1 MEKDDS
7 VAITTGAMVDETAP
21 DETLKQLRN
30 LKEHHH
36 WDPNLPEDVV
46 DELEEALQR
55 SDPKSQD
62 DIAHELL
69 DNSPYPEVRSAVSNM
84 DEGGSVNTL
93 RAWTIGLLF
102 ATIGS
107 ALNMLFSMR
116 QPYIV
121 ISSYIAQVVAYP
133 VGKAW
138 EKFIPVKRIHIFGLR
153 FDLNPGPF
161 TKKEHTVVVIMANA
175 TFGGGAA
182 YATDVLL
189 AQRAFYKQRFGWAFE
204 ILMCISTQMLG
215 FGMAGFFTRFLV
227 QPAAMIWPST
237 LINTSLF
244 TALHDHSL
252 PDPSKVSGW
261 KIGKYRVFLYVM
273 LGSFCWYWIPGYIAP
288 FLSIFAWV
296 TWIKPNNVVINQ
308 LFGGASG
315 LSLIPITFDWTQ
327 IAGFNFS
334 PLIAPWYGIA
344 NTLIGMVTFFW
355 IVVPAI
361 HYSDMF
367 YSQYLPM
374 SDSNSYDNLGHKYN
388 VSKILT
394 TDFTF
399 DPAKYEKYSP
409 LFLSSTFMISYGLS
423 FASIIAVLVQT
434 GLFNGS
440 DIWTRFR
447 HVGTEEEDIHGRL
460 MAKYNT
466 VPLWWYGATTL
477 IMMAI
482 GIGVVLGW
490 PTHLSWWA
498 FFIAL
503 FISALWF
510 IPVGIVKASTNIDIG
525 LNVITEFIIGYMQPG
540 RPMAMMLFKT
550 FGYITM
556 AQGMYFS
563 QDLKIGKF
571 VPSFVIAPYLSAH
584 PPLGHYM
591 KIPPRVTFSAQIVAC
606 LWSSLVQIATMNWA
620 LGAIKDVCD
629 QSQVNH
635 YSCPNGRVFFNA
647 SVIWGVIGP
656 ARIFS
661 IGQLYSPMMWFFLA
675 GAIFPV
681 IIYFAARTWPKSPIK
696 YLSAPIIFGGAGLIP
711 PATPLNYLSWGI
723 VGFIF
728 NKWIRNRFRGWWMQY
743 NYVVSAGLDVGLALC
758 TILIFLTLNLT
769 GTSFPDWWGTTITSS
784 TMDTKDT
791 AIRHP
796 VSNGET
802 FGPAKW

>member
-1 MEKDDS
+1 MEKDES
-7 VAITTGAMVDETAP
+7 IAVTTGAMVDETAP

-46 DELEEALQR
+46 EELDEALHT
-55 SDPKSQD
+55 SDQKTQD
-62 DIAHELL
+62 VIAHELL
-69 DNSPYPEVRSAVSNM
+69 DNSPYPEVRSAVSNV

-93 RAWTIGLLF
+93 RAWVIGLLF

-107 ALNMLFSMR
+107 SLNMLFSMR

-121 ISSYIAQVVAYP
+121 IPSYIAQVVAYP
-133 VGKAW
+133 FGKAW
-138 EKFIPVKRIHIFGLR
+138 ERWMPAKRFRIFGYE
-153 FDLNPGPF
+153 FELNPGPF
-161 TKKEHTVVVIMANA
+161 TKKEHAVVVIMANA

-189 AQRAFYKQRFGWAFE
+189 AQRAFYHQSFGWGFE

-215 FGMAGFFTRFLV
+215 FGIAGFFTRFMV

-237 LINTSLF
+237 LINTALF
-244 TALHDHSL
+244 TALHDRSL
-252 PDPSKVSGW
+252 PDPKTVSGW
-261 KIGKYRVFLYVM
+261 TIGRYRMFLYVM
-273 LGSFCWYWIPGYIAP
+273 IGAFCWYWIPGFIAP

-296 TWIKPNNVVINQ
+296 TWIKPNNVIINQ
-308 LFGGASG
+308 LFGGATG
-315 LSLIPITFDWTQ
+315 LSLIPMTFDWTQ

-334 PLIAPWYGIA
+334 PLIAPWYAIS
-344 NTLIGMVTFFW
+344 NTLIGMVIFFW
-355 IVVPAI
+355 IVVPGI
-361 HYSDMF
+361 HYSNLF
-367 YSQYLPM
+367 YSQFLPM
-374 SDSNSYDNLGHKYN
+374 SDSNSYDNTGVKYD

-394 TDFTF
+394 PEFTF
-399 DPAKYEKYSP
+399 DAAKYAEYSP

-434 GLFNGS
+434 GLFNGA
-440 DIWTRFR
+440 DIWARFR
-447 HVGTEEEDIHGRL
+447 RVGREEEDVHGRL
-460 MAKYNT
+460 MAKYKS
-466 VPLWWYGATTL
+466 VPVWWYAVVTL
-477 IMMAI
+477 IMI
-482 GIGVVLGW
+482 GIGFGVILGW
-490 PTHLSWWA
+490 PTHMTWWS
-498 FFIAL
+498 FIIAL
-503 FISALWF
+503 LIAVVWF
-510 IPVGIVKASTNIDIG
+510 VPIGIVKASTNIDIG

-556 AQGMYFS
+556 YQGMYFS
-563 QDLKIGKF
+563 QDLKIG
-571 VPSFVIAPYLSAH
+571 
-584 PPLGHYM
+584 HYM
-591 KIPPRVTFSAQIVAC
+591 KVPPRVTFTAQMVAC

-629 QSQVNH
+629 QYQPNH

-656 ARIFS
+656 GRMFS
-661 IGQLYSPMMWFFLA
+661 PGQLYSPLLWFFLA
-675 GAIFPV
+675 GAILPV
-681 IIYFAARTWPKSPIK
+681 IIWFAARTWPKSSIK

-728 NKWIRNRFRGWWMQY
+728 NKWIRDRFRGWWMQY
-743 NYVVSAGLDVGLALC
+743 NYIVSAGLDVGLALC

-769 GTSFPDWWGTTITSS
+769 STDFPSWWGTDIASG
-784 TMDTKDT
+784 TMDTLDT
-791 AIRHP
+791 AIRNP
-796 VSNGET
+796 VAEGET